1 MGTIV
6 ERAGKNGT
14 TGYHAQIV
22 VKRDGKVHRETRTFD
37 RRAAAAAWIRKRET
51 DLDAPGA
58 HDQAK
63 VEDPTLGAAIDRYV
77 AESRKSIGRTK
88 AQVLQAIKGYPL
100 AALPCSAVT
109 RAEITAFITELGK
122 GRDPSTVGNYLSHLS
137 AVMTSARRGW
147 GWPLDPEALKDAA
160 FVARRMGL
168 VGKSKRRKRLPTLD
182 ELDRLMTHFGAVRS
196 RRPSSLP
203 MQRIV
208 AFALY
213 STRRQEEIVRIT
225 WADLDWPRSR
235 VLVRT

>member
-1 MGTIV
+1 MLYLAGPRRASSGLGLLVVQLCCTGSTPCCTPAGRAMGTIV

-22 VKRDGKVHRETRTFD
+22 VKRDGKVHRETWTFD

-51 DLDAPGA
+51 ELDAPGA

-109 RAEITAFITELGK
+109 GAEITAFITALGK
-122 GRDPSTVGNYLSHLS
+122 G
-137 AVMTSARRGW
+137 AIRR
-147 GWPLDPEALKDAA
+147 
-160 FVARRMGL
+160 
-168 VGKSKRRKRLPTLD
+168 
-182 ELDRLMTHFGAVRS
+182 RS
-196 RRPSSLP
+196 GITCRTCRPS
-203 MQRIV
+203 
-208 AFALY
+208 
-213 STRRQEEIVRIT
+213 
-225 WADLDWPRSR
+225 
-235 VLVRT
+235 